1 MEWSEPRDLQDWFKR
16 MFSVRSL
23 TAVLIILLLAVFEFR
38 FDWIERALGSYL
50 STTNRQRPETG
61 VIWETAHHT
70 EQAQDSLEE
79 IIVDRETVQS
89 SARSAVDL
97 AGIVSLITDNQSVM
111 IAPDHFLSLYMKLA
125 PSLRAR
131 ILAPMDLLYLKAEDQ
146 WDRTYLRKSGDR
158 LSIYLIDQ
166 NNRVLHGAD
175 LPDSVLVQ
183 IERGAV
189 VFEGSLEEWGAPAD
203 RILAADRFLYALGS
217 LPDDTREDIMAQ
229 PEQIL
234 NAEGRLLRVGIPS
247 RLQTTWVDI
256 GFEIDDGA
264 RRRVVILPARE
275 WALGQLVAVLE
286 NAPAQPEPMTPN
298 PGEQIE
304 P

>member
-97 AGIVSLITDNQSVM
+97 AGTA
-111 IAPDHFLSLYMKLA
+111 APDGIAIVVASGLYVLHRERIRARDEKLA
-125 PSLRAR
+125 TA
-131 ILAPMDLLYLKAEDQ
+131 
-146 WDRTYLRKSGDR
+146 
-158 LSIYLIDQ
+158 
-166 NNRVLHGAD
+166 
-175 LPDSVLVQ
+175 
-183 IERGAV
+183 
-189 VFEGSLEEWGAPAD
+189 
-203 RILAADRFLYALGS
+203 S
-217 LPDDTREDIMAQ
+217 LPK
-229 PEQIL
+229 
-234 NAEGRLLRVGIPS
+234 
-247 RLQTTWVDI
+247 
-256 GFEIDDGA
+256 
-264 RRRVVILPARE
+264 
-275 WALGQLVAVLE
+275 
-286 NAPAQPEPMTPN
+286 
-298 PGEQIE
+298 
-304 P
+304 